1 MQDLTPPVTTTTVA
15 SAAAPAA
22 AAPDAS
28 TGLRGIVCMLLGVI
42 LLCLNDALI
51 KSLTASY
58 PVGQLL
64 FVRGLFVMPWI
75 LILAQRAGGLRSLRI
90 VNLKGQ
96 AWRGLC
102 VVAGSFLFVSGL
114 RYLPLADAVAIA
126 FTGPLFITA
135 MAPYALGETVGWRRR
150 GAVLAGFLG
159 VLIMA
164 RPGGE
169 ALQWAVLLPLAAAL
183 CGGVRD
189 LITRRIARS
198 ETTVAVLFVTTGL
211 VMLAGLATFPL
222 GWAPLRAA
230 DLWVF
235 ASSGVLV
242 AGAHYLMIEA
252 FRHGE
257 AALVAP
263 FKYTSMVW
271 AVIFGFLIF
280 GDLPDAW
287 TLAGASVV
295 ILAGLYILRR
305 ETRKGRGSGL
315 ALPDPAP

>member
-1 MQDLTPPVTTTTVA
+1 MQDLTPA
-15 SAAAPAA
+15 RAGAATAP
-22 AAPDAS
+22 
-28 TGLRGIVCMLLGVI
+28 RGIVCMLLGVI

-51 KSLTASY
+51 KSLTLGY
-58 PVGQLL
+58 PVGELL
-64 FVRGLFVMPWI
+64 FVRGLFICPWI
-75 LILAQRAGGLRSLRI
+75 LVLAQRAGGLRSLR
-90 VNLKGQ
+90 VTNVKGQ

-102 VVAGSFLFVSGL
+102 VIAGSFLFVTGL

-126 FTGPLFITA
+126 FTGPLFVTA
-135 MAPYALGETVGWRRR
+135 MAPYALGEKVGWRRR

-169 ALQWAVLLPLAAAL
+169 ALQWAVLLPLGAAL

-198 ETTVAVLFVTTGL
+198 ETTVAMLGVTTAV
-211 VMLAGLATFPL
+211 VMLAGLATAPW
-222 GWAPLRAA
+222 GWAPLRGP

-235 ASSGVLV
+235 AASGVVV

-252 FRHGE
+252 FRHAE

-263 FKYTSMVW
+263 FKYTTMIW
-271 AVIFGFLIF
+271 AVLFGYLFF

-287 TLAGASVV
+287 TLAGAAVV
-295 ILAGLYILRR
+295 VLAGLYILHR
-305 ETRKGRGSGL
+305 ETRGRRGR
-315 ALPDPAP
+315 

>member
-1 MQDLTPPVTTTTVA
+1 MQDLTPA
-15 SAAAPAA
+15 RAGAATAP
-22 AAPDAS
+22 
-28 TGLRGIVCMLLGVI
+28 RGIVCMLLGVI

-51 KSLTASY
+51 KSLTLGY
-58 PVGQLL
+58 PVGELL
-64 FVRGLFVMPWI
+64 FVRGLFICPWI
-75 LILAQRAGGLRSLRI
+75 LVLAQRAGGLRALR
-90 VNLKGQ
+90 VTNVKGQ

-102 VVAGSFLFVSGL
+102 VIAGSFLFVTGL

-135 MAPYALGETVGWRRR
+135 MAPYALGEKVGWRRR

-169 ALQWAVLLPLAAAL
+169 ALQWAVLLPLGAAL

-198 ETTVAVLFVTTGL
+198 ETTVAMLGVTTAV
-211 VMLAGLATFPL
+211 VMLAGLATAPW
-222 GWAPLRAA
+222 GWAPLRGP

-235 ASSGVLV
+235 AASGVVV

-252 FRHGE
+252 FRHAE

-263 FKYTSMVW
+263 FKYTTMIW
-271 AVIFGFLIF
+271 AVLFGYLFF

-287 TLAGASVV
+287 TLAGAAVV
-295 ILAGLYILRR
+295 VLAGLYILHR
-305 ETRKGRGSGL
+305 ETRGRRGR
-315 ALPDPAP
+315 

>member
-1 MQDLTPPVTTTTVA
+1 MQDLTPA
-15 SAAAPAA
+15 RAGAATAP
-22 AAPDAS
+22 
-28 TGLRGIVCMLLGVI
+28 RGIVCMLLGVI

-51 KSLTASY
+51 KSLTLGY
-58 PVGQLL
+58 PVGELL
-64 FVRGLFVMPWI
+64 FVRGLFICPWI
-75 LILAQRAGGLRSLRI
+75 LVLAQRAGGLRALR
-90 VNLKGQ
+90 VTNVKGQ

-102 VVAGSFLFVSGL
+102 VIAGSFLFVTGL

-126 FTGPLFITA
+126 FTGPLFVTA
-135 MAPYALGETVGWRRR
+135 MAPYALGEKVGWRRR

-169 ALQWAVLLPLAAAL
+169 ALQWAVLLPLGAAL

-198 ETTVAVLFVTTGL
+198 ETTVAMLSVTTGV
-211 VMLAGLATFPL
+211 VMLAGLATAPF
-222 GWAPLRAA
+222 GWAPLRGP

-235 ASSGVLV
+235 AASGVVV

-252 FRHGE
+252 FRHAE

-263 FKYTSMVW
+263 FKYTTMIW
-271 AVIFGFLIF
+271 AVLFGYLFF

-287 TLAGASVV
+287 TLAGAAVV
-295 ILAGLYILRR
+295 VLAGLYILHR
-305 ETRKGRGSGL
+305 ETRGRRGR
-315 ALPDPAP
+315 

>member
-1 MQDLTPPVTTTTVA
+1 MQDLTPLAA
-15 SAAAPAA
+15 SGRGTAP
-22 AAPDAS
+22 
-28 TGLRGIVCMLLGVI
+28 RGIACMLLGVV

-51 KSLTASY
+51 KSLTLHY
-58 PVGQLL
+58 PVGELL
-64 FVRGLFVMPWI
+64 FLRGVFICPWI
-75 LILAQRAGGLRSLRI
+75 LILAYRAGGLRSLR
-90 VNLKGQ
+90 VRNVKGQ

-102 VVAGSFLFVSGL
+102 VIASSFLFVTGL
-114 RYLPLADAVAIA
+114 RYLPLADAIAIS

-135 MAPYALGETVGWRRR
+135 LAPYALGERVGWRRR

-164 RPGGE
+164 RPGGT
-169 ALQWAVLLPLAAAL
+169 ALQWAVLLPLGAAL

-189 LITRRIARS
+189 LITRRIART
-198 ETTVAVLFVTTGL
+198 ETTVAVLMVTTSV
-211 VMLAGLATFPL
+211 VMLAGLATAPW
-222 GWAPLRAA
+222 GWAPLRGP

-235 ASSGVLV
+235 AATGALV

-252 FRHGE
+252 FRLAE

-271 AVIFGFLIF
+271 AVLFGYLIF

-287 TLAGASVV
+287 TLAGAAVV
-295 ILAGLYILRR
+295 VLAGLYILHR
-305 ETRKGRGSGL
+305 ETRHWRG
-315 ALPDPAP
+315 

>member
-1 MQDLTPPVTTTTVA
+1 M
-15 SAAAPAA
+15 
-22 AAPDAS
+22 
-28 TGLRGIVCMLLGVI
+28 RGVVCMLLGVI
-42 LLCLNDALI
+42 LLVLNDALI
-51 KSLTASY
+51 KTLTLGY

-64 FVRGLFVMPWI
+64 FLRGMFVIPWV
-75 LILAQRAGGLRSLRI
+75 LMLATRAGGLRALRVI
-90 VNLKGQ
+90 NVKGQ
-96 AWRGLC
+96 AWRGAC
-102 VVAGSFLFVSGL
+102 VIAGSFLFVSGL
-114 RYLPLADAVAIA
+114 RHLPLADAVAIS

-135 MAPYALGETVGWRRR
+135 MAPYALGERVGWRRR

-169 ALQWAVLLPLAAAL
+169 ALQLAVLLPLGAAL

-198 ETTVAVLFVTTGL
+198 ETTVSMLFVTTTV
-211 VMLAGLATFPL
+211 VMLAGLATVPL
-222 GWAPLRAA
+222 GWAPLDTA
-230 DLWVF
+230 DLWTF
-235 ASSGVLV
+235 AASGVLV

-263 FKYTSMVW
+263 FKYSTMVW
-271 AVIFGFLIF
+271 AVLFGYLFF

-287 TLAGASVV
+287 TLAGAAVV
-295 ILAGLYILRR
+295 VFAGLYILHR
-305 ETRKGRGSGL
+305 ETRRGRT
-315 ALPDPAP
+315 

>member
-1 MQDLTPPVTTTTVA
+1 M
-15 SAAAPAA
+15 
-22 AAPDAS
+22 
-28 TGLRGIVCMLLGVI
+28 RGVVCMLLGVI
-42 LLCLNDALI
+42 LLVLNDALI
-51 KSLTASY
+51 KSLTLGY

-64 FVRGLFVMPWI
+64 FLRGLFVLPWV
-75 LILAQRAGGLRSLRI
+75 LMLAYRAGGLRALRVI
-90 VNLKGQ
+90 NVRGQ
-96 AWRGLC
+96 AWRGAC
-102 VVAGSFLFVSGL
+102 VIAGSFLFVSGL
-114 RYLPLADAVAIA
+114 RHLPLADAVAIS

-135 MAPYALGETVGWRRR
+135 MAPYALGEQVGWRRR

-169 ALQWAVLLPLAAAL
+169 ALQWAVLLPLGAAL

-198 ETTVAVLFVTTGL
+198 ETTVSMLFVTTSV
-211 VMLAGLATFPL
+211 VMLAGLATAPW
-222 GWAPLRAA
+222 GWAPLRSA

-235 ASSGVLV
+235 AASGVLV
-242 AGAHYLMIEA
+242 AGAHYLTIEA

-263 FKYTSMVW
+263 FKYTTMVW
-271 AVIFGFLIF
+271 AVLFGYLFF

-287 TLAGASVV
+287 TIAGAAVV
-295 ILAGLYILRR
+295 VLAGLYILHR
-305 ETRKGRGSGL
+305 ETRKTRT
-315 ALPDPAP
+315 

>member
-1 MQDLTPPVTTTTVA
+1 MQDLTPLAATGQTT
-15 SAAAPAA
+15 AP
-22 AAPDAS
+22 
-28 TGLRGIVCMLLGVI
+28 RGIACMLLGVV

-51 KSLTASY
+51 KSLTLHY
-58 PVGQLL
+58 PVGELL
-64 FVRGLFVMPWI
+64 FLRGIFICPWI
-75 LILAQRAGGLRSLRI
+75 LILALRAGGLRSLR
-90 VNLKGQ
+90 VTNVKGQ

-102 VVAGSFLFVSGL
+102 VIASSFLFVTGL
-114 RYLPLADAVAIA
+114 RYLPLADAIAIS

-135 MAPYALGETVGWRRR
+135 MAPYALGERVGWRRR

-164 RPGGE
+164 RPGGA
-169 ALQWAVLLPLAAAL
+169 ALQWAVLLPLGAAL

-198 ETTVAVLFVTTGL
+198 ETTVAVLMVTTSV
-211 VMLAGLATFPL
+211 VMLAGLATAPW
-222 GWAPLRAA
+222 GWAPLRSA

-235 ASSGVLV
+235 AATGVLV

-252 FRHGE
+252 FRLAE

-271 AVIFGFLIF
+271 AVLFGYLIF

-287 TLAGASVV
+287 TIAGAAVV
-295 ILAGLYILRR
+295 VFAGLYILHR
-305 ETRKGRGSGL
+305 ETRHWR
-315 ALPDPAP
+315 AR

>member
-1 MQDLTPPVTTTTVA
+1 MQDPIPAMTPPAGT
-15 SAAAPAA
+15 PM
-22 AAPDAS
+22 
-28 TGLRGIVCMLLGVI
+28 RGVVCMLLGVI
-42 LLCLNDALI
+42 LLVLNDALI
-51 KSLTASY
+51 KTLTLGY

-64 FVRGLFVMPWI
+64 FLRGMFVMPWV
-75 LILAQRAGGLRSLRI
+75 LMLATRAGGLRALRVI
-90 VNLKGQ
+90 NVKGQ
-96 AWRGLC
+96 AWRGAC
-102 VVAGSFLFVSGL
+102 VIAGSFLFVSGL
-114 RYLPLADAVAIA
+114 RHLPLADAVAIS

-135 MAPYALGETVGWRRR
+135 MAPYALGERVGWRRR

-169 ALQWAVLLPLAAAL
+169 ALQLAVLLPLGAAL

-198 ETTVAVLFVTTGL
+198 ETTVSMLFVTTSV
-211 VMLAGLATFPL
+211 VMLAGLATVPL

-230 DLWVF
+230 DLWTF
-235 ASSGVLV
+235 AASGVLV

-263 FKYTSMVW
+263 FKYSTMVW
-271 AVIFGFLIF
+271 AVLFGYLFF
-280 GDLPDAW
+280 GDLPDTW
-287 TLAGASVV
+287 TIAGAGVV

-305 ETRKGRGSGL
+305 ETRKGRG
-315 ALPDPAP
+315 

>member
-1 MQDLTPPVTTTTVA
+1 MQDLTPA
-15 SAAAPAA
+15 RAGAATAP
-22 AAPDAS
+22 
-28 TGLRGIVCMLLGVI
+28 RGIVCMLLGVI

-51 KSLTASY
+51 KSLTLGY
-58 PVGQLL
+58 PVGELL
-64 FVRGLFVMPWI
+64 FVRGLFICPWI
-75 LILAQRAGGLRSLRI
+75 LILAHRAGGLRSLR
-90 VNLKGQ
+90 VTNVKGQ

-102 VVAGSFLFVSGL
+102 VIAGSFLFVTGL

-126 FTGPLFITA
+126 FTGPLFVTA
-135 MAPYALGETVGWRRR
+135 MAPYALGEKVGWRRR

-169 ALQWAVLLPLAAAL
+169 ALQWAVLLPLGAAL

-198 ETTVAVLFVTTGL
+198 ETTVAMLGVTTGV
-211 VMLAGLATFPL
+211 VMLAGLATAPW
-222 GWAPLRAA
+222 GWAPLRRA

-235 ASSGVLV
+235 AASGVVV

-252 FRHGE
+252 FRHAE

-263 FKYTSMVW
+263 FKYTTMIW
-271 AVIFGFLIF
+271 AVLFGYLFF

-287 TLAGASVV
+287 TLAGAAVV
-295 ILAGLYILRR
+295 ILAGLYILHR
-305 ETRKGRGSGL
+305 ETRRGRGR
-315 ALPDPAP
+315 

>member
-1 MQDLTPPVTTTTVA
+1 MQNLTP
-15 SAAAPAA
+15 SAP
-22 AAPDAS
+22 PAS
-28 TGLRGIVCMLLGVI
+28 TPMRGVVCMLLGVI
-42 LLCLNDALI
+42 LLVLNDALI
-51 KSLTASY
+51 KTLTLGY

-64 FVRGLFVMPWI
+64 FLRGLFVIPWV
-75 LILAQRAGGLRSLRI
+75 LMLAHRAGGPRALRVINIR
-90 VNLKGQ
+90 GQ
-96 AWRGLC
+96 AWRGAC
-102 VVAGSFLFVSGL
+102 VIAGSFLFVSGL
-114 RYLPLADAVAIA
+114 RHLPLADAVAIS

-135 MAPYALGETVGWRRR
+135 MAPYALGERVGWRRR

-169 ALQWAVLLPLAAAL
+169 ALQWAVLLPLGAAL

-198 ETTVAVLFVTTGL
+198 ETTVSMLFVTTSV
-211 VMLAGLATFPL
+211 VMLAGLATVPL

-230 DLWVF
+230 DLWTF
-235 ASSGVLV
+235 AASGVLV

-263 FKYTSMVW
+263 FKYSTMVW
-271 AVIFGFLIF
+271 AVLFGYLFF
-280 GDLPDAW
+280 GELPDTW
-287 TLAGASVV
+287 TLAGAAVV
-295 ILAGLYILRR
+295 VLAGLYILHR
-305 ETRKGRGSGL
+305 ETRKARG
-315 ALPDPAP
+315 

>member
-1 MQDLTPPVTTTTVA
+1 MQDLTPA
-15 SAAAPAA
+15 RAGAATAP
-22 AAPDAS
+22 
-28 TGLRGIVCMLLGVI
+28 RGIVCMLLGVI

-51 KSLTASY
+51 KSLTLHY
-58 PVGQLL
+58 PVGELL
-64 FVRGLFVMPWI
+64 FVRGLFICPWI
-75 LILAQRAGGLRSLRI
+75 LVLAHRADGLRSLR
-90 VNLKGQ
+90 VTNVKGQ

-102 VVAGSFLFVSGL
+102 VIAGSFLFVTGL

-135 MAPYALGETVGWRRR
+135 MAPYALGEKVGWRRR

-169 ALQWAVLLPLAAAL
+169 ALQWAVLLPLGAAL

-198 ETTVAVLFVTTGL
+198 ETTVAMLGVTTAV
-211 VMLAGLATFPL
+211 VMLAGLATAPW
-222 GWAPLRAA
+222 GWAPLRGP

-235 ASSGVLV
+235 AASGVVV

-252 FRHGE
+252 FRHAE

-263 FKYTSMVW
+263 FKYTTMIW
-271 AVIFGFLIF
+271 AVLFGYLFF

-287 TLAGASVV
+287 TLAGAAVV
-295 ILAGLYILRR
+295 VLAGLYILHR
-305 ETRKGRGSGL
+305 ETRGRRGR
-315 ALPDPAP
+315 